1 MMLQSKISSQKLGFL
16 AACCMFCS
24 LIEFAIPKP
33 VPFLR
38 LGLSNLPLML
48 ALFLQFGFADY
59 LILILIK
66 MFSQAWI
73 SGSLFSYVF
82 ILSFTA
88 SFTGGLAMY
97 LVNKKRKWFSFV
109 GISVVG
115 AFTSNL
121 FQTLVA
127 TLFMGEKVLLLFPIM
142 EAFGLVS
149 SFMLGLIAN
158 YYVENSSFLSA
169 FDKTELSEKRDLNGP
184 NVGNE
189 TQSIRTIG
197 FISLI
202 VMIFLFLTNNIYVVV
217 GIFIYA
223 LLSNIILK
231 KRIRV
236 LNIFLFIFSITL
248 ISLFAPFGKVL
259 LDIGSLKVTEG
270 ALQAGFT
277 RAVKLQSTFFL
288 SRLLLGFFNSIL
300 KKKSTSFYLG
310 RLIGYQFFYFSEIND
325 KWNTK
330 KVEGKKIRAYIDRVD
345 TVLKDSLLS

>member
-1 MMLQSKISSQKLGFL
+1 MLQSKISSQKLGFL

-38 LGLSNLPLML
+38 LGLSNLPLLL

-82 ILSFTA
+82 VLSFTA
-88 SFTGGLAMY
+88 SVSGGLAMY
-97 LVNKKRKWFSFV
+97 LLNKKRKWFSFV

-121 FQTLVA
+121 FQILVA
-127 TLFMGEKVLLLFPIM
+127 TIFMGEKILLLFPIM

-149 SFMLGLIAN
+149 SFILGLIAN
-158 YYVENSSFLSA
+158 YYVVHSKFLEEFNSV
-169 FDKTELSEKRDLNGP
+169 ELAEKKDLNGP

-189 TQSIRTIG
+189 AKSVRTVG
-197 FISLI
+197 WISLI
-202 VMIFLFLTNNIYVVV
+202 IMIFLFLTNNVFIVV
-217 GIFIYA
+217 GIFMYSLIC
-223 LLSNIILK
+223 NIILK

-236 LNIFLFIFSITL
+236 LNIIIFIFSITL

-259 LDIGSLKVTEG
+259 LNIGSLKVTEG
-270 ALQAGFT
+270 ALSVGFT

-300 KKKSTSFYLG
+300 KKKSASFYLG
-310 RLIGYQFFYFSEIND
+310 RLIGYQFYYFSEINE
-325 KWNTK
+325 KWNMK